1 LDGRSIRED
10 FLTFSIPGGDM
21 KRVTFLLAL
30 AVGLAASLTIS
41 AEVRAGSTLVSVDVQ
56 LNPLPDT
63 AAITGLTV
71 SFTGAGSFTGLELV
85 TPGPSTGAAIF
96 AAGDTVTVSI
106 SSAIASAYHAFG
118 AAFVDFNFTV
128 SGDVNP
134 TNPNVT
140 SLSAM
145 WLGNGSFVAASSTTV
160 SFSPGNGPPPISPQ
174 AIPEPAG
181 LSLLGIGMISL
192 VTYRRFF
199 KRVRSLS

>member
-1 LDGRSIRED
+1 LDGRSIREG

-21 KRVTFLLAL
+21 KRVTFLLAV

-41 AEVRAGSTLVSVDVQ
+41 AEARAGSTLVSVDVQ
-56 LNPLPDT
+56 LNPLPAT
-63 AAITGLTV
+63 TTITGLTV

-85 TPGPSTGAAIF
+85 TPAPSTGAAIF

-106 SSAIASAYHAFG
+106 SSAVASSYHTFG
-118 AAFVDFNFTV
+118 TAFVDFNFTV
-128 SGDVNP
+128 SGDVNAS
-134 TNPNVT
+134 NPNVA
-140 SLSAM
+140 SSSAM
-145 WLGNGSFVAASSTTV
+145 WLSNGSFVAPTSTTV
-160 SFSPGNGPPPISPQ
+160 SFSSGIDPSPQ